1 MPYIV
6 ISISK
11 KIDVGVEQDLVDG
24 LGIALSKIP
33 GKDPQW
39 TMVEVNDGLRMY
51 FGGVKQDDMVFA
63 DVKYVG
69 KIKYHKKKEFTQA
82 ALNTIHEIIGTPIDK
97 ICLTISEFDNW
108 GAVGDFR
115 DIYYSE

>member
-1 MPYIV
+1 MPYITLSV
-6 ISISK
+6 SK
-11 KIDVGVEQDLVDG
+11 KIEHEIEQALIDG

-33 GKDPQW
+33 GKEPQW

-51 FGGVKQDDMVFA
+51 FGGARQDDMVFA

-69 KIKYHKKKEFTQA
+69 KMEYHKKKDFTQA
-82 ALNTIHEIIGTPIDK
+82 AFKAINEILGTPIDK

-115 DIYYSE
+115 DQYYAD